1 MQTSLYGVTYINI
14 AHIAIGTIRSGVL
27 HETTYKSRRGENGK
41 EKRKDRR
48 KMK

>member
-27 HETTYKSRRGENGK
+27 HETTYKRRRGGWGI
-41 EKRKDRR
+41 KRKGE
-48 KMK
+48 KEG